1 MKGDV
6 LSGSTVLRIITRLD
20 RGGSARVVLDLTKE
34 LSEDGVHGV
43 IITGKTVEP
52 ETDLEAY
59 AAGHNIDLYHVPQLV
74 REISPLRDISAFFTI
89 RRIIRQVKPD
99 IVHTHTSKA
108 GIIGRFAAWSAGVR
122 HIVHTPHGHIFYGYF
137 NSFVSS
143 VFIMIERLAS
153 RITNKITVLT
163 GKGLSAHVRMG
174 IDSEDKFTVIHSGV
188 DVSRYSN
195 GDGDSIR
202 SETGYTGKVIV
213 GWAGRLVPIKNCSLF
228 IESASLIKKRN
239 PDTRFIVAGDGEE
252 RELIE
257 RLAEKLNLS
266 GSLTFLED
274 CKDMPSVMAAF
285 DVFVLSSHNEGFGRV
300 LVEAMASGAVVV
312 STHVGGTPDVIED
325 GVSGMLVPPG
335 NPSAMADAV
344 CKVLDDDEL
353 RVRLVKAGKARAGL
367 FDIRSMVDK
376 FEELYAEILGL

>member
-1 MKGDV
+1 MKADS
-6 LSGSTVLRIITRLD
+6 LSGLTILRIITRLD
-20 RGGSARVVLDLTKE
+20 RGGSTRMVLDLTKE
-34 LSEDGVHGV
+34 LADDGVHGV
-43 IITGKTVEP
+43 IIYGKTTEP

-59 AAGHNIDLYHVPQLV
+59 AAGHNIDLYNIPQLV
-74 REISPLRDISAFFTI
+74 REIAPIKDRLAFIKI

-137 NSFVSS
+137 NSFVTS

-153 RITNKITVLT
+153 RITEKITVLT
-163 GKGLSAHVRMG
+163 GKGLSDHVRMG
-174 IDSEDKFTVIHSGV
+174 IGSEDKFSVIHSGV
-188 DVSRYSN
+188 DVNRYSN

-202 SETGYTGKVIV
+202 SETGFAGRVIV

-228 IESASLIKKRN
+228 IEAASLIKKRY

-257 RLAEKLNLS
+257 RLAGKLNLS
-266 GSLTFLED
+266 ESTAFLGD

-312 STHVGGTPDVIED
+312 STHVGGTADVIED
-325 GVSGMLVPPG
+325 GVSGILVPPG

-344 CKVLDDDEL
+344 CKVLDDDDL
-353 RVRLVKAGKARAGL
+353 RVRLVKAGEKRAGL
-367 FDIRSMVDK
+367 FDIRVMVDK